1 MSINEQLMWQC
12 HFESRSPKM
21 QSKIRS
27 HNHASQIYLVLSWKV
42 HVTKLPPTRKFMP
55 IFLNVMKTLALWHK
69 FFTKH
74 TWGNKKIDSF
84 EINQMAGCISWRNDP
99 SRRCITK
106 RKLCNFWKSR
116 FAYATLKIIFAI
128 WLLASVCS
136 QYIRLCLVGDSVCST
151 FS

>member
-1 MSINEQLMWQC
+1 
-12 HFESRSPKM
+12 
-21 QSKIRS
+21 
-27 HNHASQIYLVLSWKV
+27 
-42 HVTKLPPTRKFMP
+42 
-55 IFLNVMKTLALWHK
+55 
-69 FFTKH
+69 
-74 TWGNKKIDSF
+74 
-84 EINQMAGCISWRNDP
+84 MAGCISWRNDP

-151 FS
+151 FSEEVFKSMIATFQLLSFSFG